1 MPDDVTALRIKV
13 LSDDV
18 EAAKRRL
25 DDLTNTSNRS
35 ENSVKNLGSNMAAS
49 MRNFA
54 AGVITIGAL
63 TAVVGVNVK
72 RWQEYDK
79 SMKEVSSI
87 MATSRGEFQNLRE
100 DVLKL
105 SVAIGVDAT
114 VAAKGLY
121 QAISAGIP
129 KENGLAFLETAAKVA
144 IAGVTD
150 TETAVDVL
158 TNVINAYKLP
168 VSDANV
174 ISEKL
179 FNTVVVGKTT
189 MEELSASMSKG
200 TVAAASLGIPLQDLL
215 AAVAAI
221 TLQGTATSEAF
232 TQISSTITALLN
244 PSDEMAAVMTKI
256 GFESS
261 RAAIEQ
267 LGFAETISRVRQ
279 EIGKNDAELVKATRS
294 VDGYRGIISLTGDNL
309 DLHKK
314 ALSEIGKESGNFAK
328 AYVANA
334 NTLETAQN
342 QLSSSFTLLVENF
355 ESEFGTLEQM
365 GNLLKRIANE
375 IAGVNSSGS
384 IAESVR
390 VGGTQGVAILQNR
403 LVELEAQ
410 KKQFE
415 GDETTA
421 RSIRNSIP
429 IIGKFGDTKESDD
442 LVKVRQEITQ
452 ITTELEK
459 QDKATLKAAEAL
471 RTFEEARKTGNTSAI
486 ATANLQYAAANDAAE
501 AQEANK
507 KRLLD
512 IITEEEELQ
521 TKIESEKEASNAE
534 IREQEESRIKRME
547 EASENALKYGT
558 SKMQVLEQEI
568 QIQKELLSV
577 SKDPGVIEA
586 AKAYIE
592 LLEKQKIA
600 LEENLVLEGGGV
612 LPPKGSITGSSGIP
626 GISGMEEIYKSESEL
641 ETETFKRRQDD
652 MIANLTKAED
662 EKSKIIVDRA
672 KRVSDKIGEIEDLRN
687 SKTFD
692 GVQFALDSIA
702 NIQGEF
708 GEKGFKIAQAA
719 AIASATMTMYQ
730 SANAAYATGAA
741 IPGIGAVA
749 GPVFAAAAIAAG
761 AANIASIK
769 SQSYAG
775 AFEKGGMIPS
785 GSFGLVGEAGP
796 EFVSGPAYVTSAKAT
811 ANKLSEKSN
820 GQGGTVNVI
829 LQNLPGQ
836 SADVSTSEDG
846 KTITLA
852 VKQTMAQLTK
862 EAMQGGGS
870 VFPAFAQSHGLKRR

>member
-1 MPDDVTALRIKV
+1 MADDVTALRIKV

-18 EAAKRRL
+18 DMAKRRL
-25 DDLTNTSNRS
+25 DELTNTSNRS
-35 ENSVKNLGSNMAAS
+35 ENSIKNLGSNMAAS

-54 AGVITIGAL
+54 AGAITIGAL

-87 MATSRGEFQNLRE
+87 MATSRGEFQNLRD

-105 SVAIGVDAT
+105 SVAVGVDAT

-129 KENGLAFLETAAKVA
+129 KENALSFLETASKVA

-168 VSDANV
+168 VSDADK

-200 TVAAASLGIPLQDLL
+200 TVAAASLGIPLEDLL

-221 TLQGTATSEAF
+221 TLQGTSTAEAF

-244 PSDEMAAVMTKI
+244 PSDEMAATMTKI
-256 GFESS
+256 GFSSS

-267 LGFAETISRVRQ
+267 LGFAETLNRVRQ
-279 EIGKNDAELVKATRS
+279 TIGNNDAELVKATRQ
-294 VDGYRGIISLTGDNL
+294 VEAFRGVISLTGNNL

-314 ALSEIGKESGNFAK
+314 ALSEIGKESGNFTK
-328 AYVANA
+328 AYKDNSK
-334 NTLETAQN
+334 TLEVAQN

-355 ESEFGTLEQM
+355 EAKFATLEQT

-375 IAGVNSSGS
+375 IAGINGMPQVVIQANSFGQSDELKASNYKKRLDELNANRPSLQGL
-384 IAESVR
+384 AE
-390 VGGTQGVAILQNR
+390 TQGVFGKSQLNANII
-403 LVELEAQ
+403 EA
-410 KKQFE
+410 KQ
-415 GDETTA
+415 
-421 RSIRNSIP
+421 
-429 IIGKFGDTKESDD
+429 
-442 LVKVRQEITQ
+442 L
-452 ITTELEK
+452 
-459 QDKATLKAAEAL
+459 
-471 RTFEEARKTGNTSAI
+471 
-486 ATANLQYAAANDAAE
+486 
-501 AQEANK
+501 
-507 KRLLD
+507 
-512 IITEEEELQ
+512 EEELAKLPQSVRELAEAYNTLEQNQKSGIASAIEYSQKVYDEKLAISEFDKRAAKLDAENQ
-521 TKIESEKEASNAE
+521 TEAAALQKLLDDQKESANGKIRAQEEERINRMKEASDD
-534 IREQEESRIKRME
+534 
-547 EASENALKYGT
+547 ALKYGADE
-558 SKMQVLEQEI
+558 MQLLENKIAIQQELI
-568 QIQKELLSV
+568 GI
-577 SKDPGVIEA
+577 SKDPTEIEA
-586 AKAYIE
+586 AKKYIE
-592 LLEKQKIA
+592 LLEKQRIA
-600 LEENLVLEGGGV
+600 LEEKLQLEGGGV
-612 LPPKGSITGSSGIP
+612 LPPKGSILGSSGVP
-626 GISGMEEIYKSESEL
+626 GISSMDEFFKSESEL
-641 ETETFKRRQDD
+641 ETETFRRRQDS
-652 MIANLTKAED
+652 MIENLTKAED
-662 EKSKIIVDRA
+662 EKKKVIVDHAR
-672 KRVSDKIGEIEDLRN
+672 RTSDEVGQIEDLRN
-687 SKTFD
+687 NKTFD
-692 GVQFALDSIA
+692 GVQSALNSIA

-708 GEKGFKIAQAA
+708 GEKGFKVAQAA

-730 SANAAYATGAA
+730 SANAAYATGSA

-749 GPVFAAAAIAAG
+749 GPAFAAAAIAAG
-761 AANIASIK
+761 AANIAAIK
-769 SQSYAG
+769 SQTYVG

-811 ANKLSEKSN
+811 ANKLSEKSS
-820 GQGGTVNVI
+820 GQGAMVNVI

-836 SADVSTSEDG
+836 TAEVSTSEDG

-862 EAMQGGGS
+862 EAMQGGGT
-870 VFPAFAQSHGLKRR
+870 VFPAFMQSTGLKRR

>member
-1 MPDDVTALRIKV
+1 MADDVTALRIKV

-18 EAAKRRL
+18 DMAKRRL
-25 DDLTNTSNRS
+25 DELTNTSNRS

-54 AGVITIGAL
+54 AGAITIGAL

-87 MATSRGEFQNLRE
+87 MATSRGEFQNLRD

-105 SVAIGVDAT
+105 SVAVGVDAT

-129 KENGLAFLETAAKVA
+129 KENALSFLETASKVA

-168 VSDANV
+168 VSDANK

-200 TVAAASLGIPLQDLL
+200 TVAAASLGIPLEDLL

-221 TLQGTATSEAF
+221 TLQGTSTAEAF

-244 PSDEMAAVMTKI
+244 PSDEMGATMKKI

-267 LGFAETISRVRQ
+267 LGFAETLNRVR
-279 EIGKNDAELVKATRS
+279 ETIGNNDAELVKATRQ
-294 VDGYRGIISLTGDNL
+294 VEAFRGVISLTGNNL

-314 ALSEIGKESGNFAK
+314 ALSEIGKESGNFTK
-328 AYVANA
+328 AYQTNA

-355 ESEFGTLEQM
+355 ESEFGTLEQT
-365 GNLLKRIANE
+365 GLLLKRIANE
-375 IAGVNSSGS
+375 IAGINNSTS

-390 VGGTQGVAILQNR
+390 IGGTQGVALLQNR
-403 LVELEAQ
+403 LAELEA
-410 KKQFE
+410 KKTQFE
-415 GDETTA
+415 SEEATA
-421 RSIRNSIP
+421 RRIRNSVP
-429 IIGKFGDTKESDD
+429 IIGKWGDKKEGDD
-442 LVKVRQEITQ
+442 LIKVRQEIAQ
-452 ITTELEK
+452 ITSELEK
-459 QDKATLKAAEAL
+459 QDKATLELANSY
-471 RTFEEARKTGNTSAI
+471 RTFEEARKTGNAGAI
-486 ATANLQYAAANDAAE
+486 QAAQAQFNAASEKAEKAKAEAELDKANMTEAAAL
-501 AQEANK
+501 QK
-507 KRLLD
+507 LLD
-512 IITEEEELQ
+512 DQ
-521 TKIESEKEASNAE
+521 KEASNAK
-534 IREQEESRIKRME
+534 IRAQEGEWITRMKD
-547 EASENALKYGT
+547 ASEDALKYGADE
-558 SKMQVLEQEI
+558 MQLLENKIAIQQELI
-568 QIQKELLSV
+568 SI
-577 SKDPGVIEA
+577 SKDPAEIEA
-586 AKAYIE
+586 AKKYIE
-592 LLEKQKIA
+592 LLEKQRIA
-600 LEENLVLEGGGV
+600 LEEKLQLEGGGV
-612 LPPKGSITGSSGIP
+612 LPPKGSIIGASGVP
-626 GISGMEEIYKSESEL
+626 GLSGMDEFFKSESEL
-641 ETETFKRRQDD
+641 ETETFRRRQDA
-652 MIANLTKAED
+652 MIDNLTKAED
-662 EKSKIIVDRA
+662 EKKKVIVDHAR
-672 KRVSDKIGEIEDLRN
+672 RTSEEVGQIEDLRN
-687 SKTFD
+687 NRTFD
-692 GVQFALDSIA
+692 GVQSALDGIA

-719 AIASATMTMYQ
+719 AIASATMSMYQ
-730 SANAAYATGAA
+730 SANAAFATGSA

-749 GPVFAAAAIAAG
+749 GPAFAAAAIAAG

-811 ANKLSEKSN
+811 ANKLSENSN
-820 GQGGTVNVI
+820 GQGGVVNVI

-836 SADVSTSEDG
+836 TAEVSTSEDG

>member
-1 MPDDVTALRIKV
+1 MPDDITALRIKV

-18 EAAKRRL
+18 DIAKRRL

-35 ENSVKNLGSNMAAS
+35 ENSIKNLGSNMAAS

-54 AGVITIGAL
+54 AGAITVGAL

-72 RWQEYDK
+72 RWQEYDE

-200 TVAAASLGIPLQDLL
+200 TVAAASLGIPLEDLL

-221 TLQGTATSEAF
+221 TLQGTSTAEAF

-244 PSDEMAAVMTKI
+244 PSDEMGATMKKI

-267 LGFAETISRVRQ
+267 LGFAETLNRVR
-279 EIGKNDAELVKATRS
+279 ETIGNNDAELVKATRQ
-294 VDGYRGIISLTGDNL
+294 VEAFRGVISLTGNNL

-328 AYVANA
+328 AYVTNA

-355 ESEFGTLEQM
+355 ESEFGTLEQT

-375 IAGVNSSGS
+375 IAGINNSGS
-384 IAESVR
+384 ISESVR

-403 LVELEAQ
+403 LAELEAQ
-410 KKQFE
+410 KTQFE
-415 GDETTA
+415 GEEATA

-429 IIGKFGDTKESDD
+429 IIGKFGDAKESDD

-452 ITTELEK
+452 ITKELEK
-459 QDKATLKAAEAL
+459 QDDATLKAAAAL
-471 RTFEEARKTGNTSAI
+471 RTFDEARKTGNASAI
-486 ATANLQYAAANDAAE
+486 TTAQAQYNATIEQAQ

-512 IITEEEELQ
+512 ILDEQDKIQ
-521 TKIESEKEASNAE
+521 TKIEADKEAANAKIRAQEEERISRMKEASDD
-534 IREQEESRIKRME
+534 
-547 EASENALKYGT
+547 ALKYGADEMQLLE
-558 SKMQVLEQEI
+558 SKIAIQQELI
-568 QIQKELLSV
+568 SI
-577 SKDPGVIEA
+577 SKDPTEIEA
-586 AKAYIE
+586 AKKYIE
-592 LLEKQKIA
+592 LLEQQRVA
-600 LEENLVLEGGGV
+600 LEEKLVLEGGGV
-612 LPPKGSITGSSGIP
+612 LPPKGSITGASGVP
-626 GISGMEEIYKSESEL
+626 GLSGMEEIYRAESEI
-641 ETETFKRRQDD
+641 ETETFRRRQDD
-652 MIANLTKAED
+652 MIADLTKAED
-662 EKSKIIVDRA
+662 AKAKVIVDHAR
-672 KRVSDKIGEIEDLRN
+672 KTSEEIGQIEDLRN

-719 AIASATMTMYQ
+719 AIASATMSMYQ
-730 SANAAYATGAA
+730 SANAAFATGSA

-749 GPVFAAAAIAAG
+749 GPAFAAAAIAAG

-820 GQGGTVNVI
+820 GQGSILNVI

-836 SADVSTSEDG
+836 TADVSTSEDG

-852 VKQTMAQLTK
+852 VKQAMAQLTK
-862 EAMQGGGS
+862 EAMQGGGT
-870 VFPAFAQSHGLKRR
+870 VFPAFMQSTGIKRR